1 MITFAQLQAD
11 PTNMELANAY
21 VAQQGNMLN
30 AQGGTGPSQGAP
42 SLTLGQQYLAGNA
55 DVQQDA
61 IQRANAEGL
70 TGGDAFSNRL
80 DEIALEHFNNFG
92 RNEGRT
98 GYGYSAPSSG
108 SFNPSPNDTPSFGEA
123 PQWAR
128 GAPVPRGPRDPN
140 FDNSDNFG
148 NLPPGSLTGPNMGSM
163 PGGNNQS
170 QQPGFDNSGYQTA
183 LNNFGGLL
191 NNYGDFF
198 GGLLSGAQNGQDAQP
213 MNQGQNFTGFY
224 GPQQAATG
232 FGGGF
237 GNLAGGLA
245 GGLSGG
251 FSNGSTWGGGG
262 GGSSSGGNTGHRQLW
277 TT

>member
-1 MITFAQLQAD
+1 MVISVADAYRIDPATGQVDMDLFQQFANQQQAMFT
-11 PTNMELANAY
+11 P
-21 VAQQGNMLN
+21 
-30 AQGGTGPSQGAP
+30 QGGTGSSMGNPN
-42 SLTLGQQYLAGNA
+42 LTLGQQYMAGNP

-61 IQRANAEGL
+61 IRRANAEGL

-80 DEIALEHFNNFG
+80 DEIALEHYNNFG
-92 RNEGRT
+92 RAEGRS

-108 SFNPSPNDTPSFGEA
+108 SFLPSPNDIPSFGA
-123 PQWAR
+123 GDR
-128 GAPVPRGPRDPN
+128 GRTNTPGANINPGNGQPFTPVPGQ
-140 FDNSDNFG
+140 
-148 NLPPGSLTGPNMGSM
+148 TGLGSM

-191 NNYGDFF
+191 SNYGDFF
-198 GGLLSGAQNGQDAQP
+198 GGLLSGAQNAQANMP
-213 MNQGQNFTGFY
+213 PQGQNYTGFY

-237 GNLAGGLA
+237 NNFGNFGGA
-245 GGLSGG
+245 LSGG

-262 GGSSSGGNTGHRQLW
+262 NATSGGNTGHRQLW